1 MNQPALPRTRT
12 GRTWSVVALVVSVT
26 LLAAACGS
34 AKTSTTNAADQA
46 PAAQASDGNLPA
58 DEGTPKDGGKVV
70 WGLEAETD
78 SFSPSVGRWAL
89 SGHMVA
95 SAIFDPLVTVD
106 ADGKAVPY
114 LAESITPNAEQTV
127 WTIKLHSGIKFHDG
141 EPLDA
146 AAVVK
151 NLEADKASIIT
162 SKAMPWVDT
171 ITAADPLTVK
181 ITTTQ
186 PWATLPNLFA
196 SQIGYIAAPSQID
209 DFHGGDH
216 PIGTGPFVFKEWVK
230 NDHLTATK
238 NPNYWQQ
245 GLPHLDE
252 IEYRAVPDAQQR
264 VDQLTDGTLDA
275 IDTVTPSS
283 IDEIRANPDLKRLEY
298 NKGESAFVVLN
309 SSAPPFDNLDARRA
323 VVLATDAAAY
333 INEMGPGVYEPVQ
346 RPLRRGQAGVPGRLR
361 LPRLQPRPGQGG
373 GGRLH
378 RHDRQAPPVHLR
390 RRLERRRRQG
400 PAAAQVHVGAGRH
413 PRRPPGR
420 GPGRPGDHR
429 RAGQVPGRR
438 LPPVQPA
445 RPRHGLGVDDLD
457 RHRQERR
464 PVAQLRPVLHPRDG
478 RRPRTTAA
486 RPPTTTVAG
495 ATTRRSPP
503 RSTPAFPSSGWPG
516 STGSSPSS
524 SRVHGYA
531 EARNGSLQSLGPK
544 TWVAQLWVG

>member
-1 MNQPALPRTRT
+1 MNHPAPTRIRSA
-12 GRTWSVVALVVSVT
+12 RTWSVVALVATVG

-34 AKTSTTNAADQA
+34 VKASTTNAADQA
-46 PAAQASDGNLPA
+46 PAAQTQDGNLPA
-58 DEGTPKDGGKVV
+58 DEGTPKDGGKLV

-114 LAESITPNAEQTV
+114 LAESITPNADQTV
-127 WTIKLHSGIKFHDG
+127 WTLKLHGGIKFHDG
-141 EPLDA
+141 EPLDS

-171 ITAADPLTVK
+171 ISTVDPLTVK

-230 NDHLTATK
+230 NDHITATK

-252 IEYRAVPDAQQR
+252 IEYRPVPDAQQR

-275 IDTVTPSS
+275 IDTVTPRS

-309 SSAPPFDNLDARRA
+309 SSAPPFDNVNARKA

-333 INEMGPGVYEPVQ
+333 INEMGPGVYQPSNGPYAEGKLGYLADSGYPAYNLDEAKAAVAAYTAETGK
-346 RPLRRGQAGVPGRLR
+346 PLQFTYVGASNVDDAKGQQLLKSMWEQAGIQVE
-361 LPRLQPRPGQGG
+361 LQ
-373 GGRLH
+373 
-378 RHDRQAPPVHLR
+378 A
-390 RRLERRRRQG
+390 
-400 PAAAQVHVGAGRH
+400 
-413 PRRPPGR
+413 
-420 GPGRPGDHR
+420 
-429 RAGQVPGRR
+429 
-438 LPPVQPA
+438 
-445 RPRHGLGVDDLD
+445 
-457 RHRQERR
+457 
-464 PVAQLRPVLHPRDG
+464 VAQADQVITVVLG
-478 RRPRTTAA
+478 KYQAA
-486 RPPTTTVAG
+486 DFRLFNQPDPDMDWVWMTSSAIG
-495 ATTRRSPP
+495 KNGDLSLNFARY
-503 RSTPAFPSSGWPG
+503 STPAMDAALNDGRKTTDDDRRRGDYETVTTEINAGLPFLWLARVDWVIASSN
-516 STGSSPSS
+516 
-524 SRVHGYA
+524 RVHGYA

-544 TWVAQLWVG
+544 TWVAQLWLG